1 MTLQALVNICGS
13 TLCAD
18 LKHMVLMG
26 LFLAVTLLLL
36 NLPRVSIWAVD
47 TWNQR
52 RVDRGNRE

>member
-18 LKHMVLMG
+18 FKHMVLMG